1 MTGRLSL
8 GAGTLERMS
17 DISGMPPA
25 PESMSTVELES
36 DICTLA
42 GHLAAATCRWLLLLA
57 EFDRREAW
65 AGWGTRSCA
74 HWLSWRCGL
83 GFGAAREHLRVG
95 RALVELPLLRG
106 QFAAGRL
113 SYSKVRALTR
123 IATPALEPELLA
135 LALGAPAG
143 HVERIVRSYRRALDR
158 ERPPTEPAPATLT
171 RYWAE
176 DGSLTVTVRVGPDDG
191 ALLLAALDAYAAVI
205 DAPVIDADTA
215 AGTPIPQQQAAVPPP
230 GAAPY
235 PAAAGTEQEPDA
247 CAALAAPRP
256 RGPVAEAEAFL
267 AMVAAAAASGPTDD
281 SGADRFQ
288 VVLHADLDQL
298 DAMILDAT
306 AIVDSPPAAGHPP
319 VGRRPAVP
327 AAADEDPLSLRR
339 GRCHLRD
346 GPAVYPETLRRL
358 GCEARIRLI
367 AHGPDGSPRD
377 AGRRVRLVTAALR
390 RLVEERDQGRCRFP
404 SCHRRRRLHAH
415 HVRHW
420 SQGGRTDLDNL
431 VLLCSFH
438 HQLVHEHG
446 YTVMART
453 GGGFGFACPDG
464 TSIDPAPT
472 TAGDAGLHHLTAPLH
487 SPPWITSE
495 TTTPQW
501 WGDPLHLT
509 DVVDGLLLRRDH
521 ATRHGDHVPAGTRH
535 QPADYDPWA
544 QRSSTRTAQTEPLVA

>member
-1 MTGRLSL
+1 
-8 GAGTLERMS
+8 MS
-17 DISGMPPA
+17 R
-25 PESMSTVELES
+25 VELES

-83 GFGAAREHLRVG
+83 GFGTAREHLRVG
-95 RALVELPLLRG
+95 RALVELPLMRA

-123 IATPALEPELLA
+123 IATPALESELVA
-135 LALGAPAG
+135 LGLGAPAG
-143 HVERIVRSYRRALDR
+143 HVERIVRSYRKALDR
-158 ERPPTEPAPATLT
+158 EREPTDPTRATLT
-171 RYWAE
+171 RHWAD
-176 DGSLTVTVRVGPDDG
+176 DGSLTVSVRLGPDEG
-191 ALLLAALDAYAAVI
+191 ALLLAALDAYGAVLDAENAA
-205 DAPVIDADTA
+205 AN
-215 AGTPIPQQQAAVPPP
+215 
-230 GAAPY
+230 AAP
-235 PAAAGTEQEPDA
+235 QENAPDP
-247 CAALAAPRP
+247 CPALAPAPP

-267 AMVAAAAASGPTDD
+267 AMVAAAAASGPTDH
-281 SGADRFQ
+281 SGAHRFE

-298 DAMILDAT
+298 DAMTLDRT
-306 AIVDSPPAAGHPP
+306 AVVAADVPADVGSPPGAGHQP
-319 VGRRPAVP
+319 VDRSPAVP
-327 AAADEDPLSLRR
+327 VAADEDPLSLRR

-346 GPAVYPETLRRL
+346 GPAMYPETLRRVA
-358 GCEARIRLI
+358 CEARIRLI
-367 AHGPDGSPRD
+367 AHGPDGSPQD

-390 RLVEERDQGRCRFP
+390 RLLEERDHGRCRFP

-415 HVRHW
+415 HVQPW

-431 VLLCSFH
+431 VLLCPFH

-446 YTVMART
+446 YTVEART
-453 GGGFGFACPDG
+453 GGGFAFARPDG
-464 TSIDPAPT
+464 TSIDPAPPT
-472 TAGDAGLHHLTAPLH
+472 TGDPGLHRLSAPLH
-487 SPPWITSE
+487 TPPWITIE

-509 DVVDGLLLRRDH
+509 DVVEGLLLRRDH
-521 ATRHGDHVPAGTRH
+521 TIRHGDHVPAGTRH

-544 QRSSTRTAQTEPLVA
+544 QRSSARTAQTEPLVA